1 MAHFEG
7 LESSN
12 CPSEFLRRTLQGL
25 DGEEVNMLA
34 TVQSSAVM
42 GIDAYIV
49 QVEIDI
55 ADGLPAFNTVGLP
68 DSAVK

>member
-1 MAHFEG
+1 
-7 LESSN
+7 
-12 CPSEFLRRTLQGL
+12 
-25 DGEEVNMLA
+25 MLA

-55 ADGLPAFNTVGLP
+55 ADGLPAFNTGRVAG
-68 DSAVK
+68 

>member
-1 MAHFEG
+1 
-7 LESSN
+7 
-12 CPSEFLRRTLQGL
+12 
-25 DGEEVNMLA
+25 MLA

-68 DSAVK
+68 DSAAK